1 MDNELNSSSTGA
13 ASRFIDAKLAMGFAS
28 FSLTELTDKTGLSV
42 IAAKNQLLRL
52 KGRAVRVSPRQQY
65 FLIVQPA
72 HRAVGAPPVTDW
84 LDDYFKWLGQ
94 PYYFAL
100 QSAAGIYGASPQ
112 AIQETQIITSLPRRE
127 MVIGRIRVRFFV
139 KSGMTKS
146 LTQPLA
152 NAHAPLTVSTP
163 ETTVFD
169 LIRYAPSLGGIE
181 RSVETIAP
189 LLPLIKAKLLKQMLV
204 AEGETASAQR
214 LGFILQEL
222 GTNSLA
228 TIVKA
233 WLPQSLQL
241 VPLSTHVKSA
251 ATDCPISRDWGI
263 IHNTGNL
270 R

>member
-1 MDNELNSSSTGA
+1 M
-13 ASRFIDAKLAMGFAS
+13 
-28 FSLTELTDKTGLSV
+28 
-42 IAAKNQLLRL
+42 
-52 KGRAVRVSPRQQY
+52 
-65 FLIVQPA
+65 
-72 HRAVGAPPVTDW
+72 GAPPVTDW

-94 PYYFAL
+94 PYYLAL

-112 AIQETQIITSLPRRE
+112 AIQETQIIASLPRRE

-139 KSGMTKS
+139 KSSMAKS
-146 LTQPLA
+146 LTQQLA

-169 LIRYAPSLGGIE
+169 LIRYVPSLGGIE
-181 RSVETIAP
+181 RAVETIEP
-189 LLPLIKAKLLKQMLV
+189 LLPLIKAKLLKQMLE
-204 AEGETASAQR
+204 AKGETATAQR
-214 LGFILQEL
+214 LGFILNEL
-222 GTNSLA
+222 GANSFA

-233 WLPQSLQL
+233 WLPPSLQL

-251 ATDCPISRDWGI
+251 DTDCPISRDWGI

>member
-1 MDNELNSSSTGA
+1 MNDELTSSPVGA
-13 ASRFIDAKLAMGFAS
+13 AGRFLDAKLAAGFSS
-28 FSLTELTDKTGLSV
+28 FSLAELTEKTGLSV

-52 KGRAVRVSPRQQY
+52 KGKAVRVSPRQQY

-72 HRAVGAPPVTDW
+72 HRAMGAPPVADW

-94 PYYFAL
+94 PYYLAL
-100 QSAAGIYGASPQ
+100 QSAASIYGASPQ
-112 AIQETQIITSLPRRE
+112 AIQETQVITSQPRRE

-152 NAHAPLTVSTP
+152 YAHAPLTVSTP

-181 RSVETIAP
+181 RAVETIAP
-189 LLPLIKAKLLKQMLV
+189 LLPHIKAKPLKQMLV
-204 AEGETASAQR
+204 AEGEIAAAQR
-214 LGFILQEL
+214 LGFILQAL
-222 GTNSLA
+222 GSDNFA
-228 TIVKA
+228 AIVKA
-233 WLPQSLQL
+233 WLPQPLQL

-251 ATDCPISRDWGI
+251 ATDYPISREWGI
-263 IHNTGNL
+263 VHNAGNF